1 MPALTR
7 KDIVSAEKL
16 LQITKLPIPGWGQGK
31 WRYIRMISAEE
42 ADLVQRL
49 CFEQAKNKNPD
60 GRSARVM
67 AGWCVLGICDK
78 QGKRLFGEA
87 DIDIFA
93 KGPLIP
99 LQRASLAIMD
109 LNGITGDD
117 EAAKKN

>member
-1 MPALTR
+1 MPGLTR
-7 KDIVSAEKL
+7 KDIASSEKL
-16 LQITKLPIPGWGQGK
+16 LQITKLPMPGWGHAK
-31 WRYIRMISAEE
+31 WTYIRMISAED

-49 CFEQAKNKNPD
+49 CFEQVENK
-60 GRSARVM
+60 GSSARVM

-99 LQRASLAIMD
+99 LQRVSLAIMD

>member
-16 LQITKLPIPGWGQGK
+16 LHITKLPTPGWGQGK
-31 WRYIRMISAEE
+31 WTYIRMISAED

-49 CFEQAKNKNPD
+49 CFEQTKNKSSST
-60 GRSARVM
+60 RIM

>member
-16 LQITKLPIPGWGQGK
+16 LQITKLSVPGWGRGK
-31 WRYIRMISAEE
+31 WTHIRLIGAED

-49 CFEQAKNKNPD
+49 CFEQVKNK
-60 GRSARVM
+60 GSSARVM

-78 QGKRLFGEA
+78 QGKRLFDET
-87 DIDIFA
+87 DIDSFA

-99 LQRASLAIMD
+99 LQRVSLAIMD
-109 LNGITGDD
+109 LNGITGDE